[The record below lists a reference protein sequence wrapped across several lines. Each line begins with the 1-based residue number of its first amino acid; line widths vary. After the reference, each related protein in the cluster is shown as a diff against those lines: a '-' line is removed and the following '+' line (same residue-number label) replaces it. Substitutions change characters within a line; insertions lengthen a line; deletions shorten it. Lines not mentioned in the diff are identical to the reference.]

1 MVLSN
6 VPSPMTEDSLDAR
19 VEDSGVFV
27 FGFVD
32 GDGENGGRGVIGVE
46 GCSVMLNYQ
55 FDWPEGLKR

>member
-32 GDGENGGRGVIGVE
+32 GDGEQQRHTEIWRVV
-46 GCSVMLNYQ
+46 SDQRPVL
-55 FDWPEGLKR
+55 